1 MNDAESKL
9 ADEKL
14 ATLISHLNAIVTY
27 KNFKDDKNNLTDKDV
42 ITQIL
47 ATQIEIMRMMMLD
60 KFNYS
65 TVEKMVRFEEQE
77 DRWLI
82 DFNTNRV

>member
-14 ATLISHLNAIVTY
+14 ATLISHLNTIVTY

-65 TVEKMVRFEEQE
+65 TVEKMVRFDEQE

-82 DFNTNRV
+82 DFNANRA